1 MRRAAPAAVAGMLVA
16 LALAGCGSTSLSD
29 RDLRE
34 DATQLCN
41 VARFRTNRISPPGS
55 PAAGLAYLRK
65 GVSVL
70 APELAALR
78 RLGPSTDAAKDY
90 DATLAEFAST
100 VQALRMAIVGLKS
113 GAGPVSTYRALERQ
127 LAPVLARENASWQE
141 LQIPACVN
149 R

>member
-1 MRRAAPAAVAGMLVA
+1 MRRAAPAALAGALVA
-16 LALAGCGSTSLSD
+16 LALAGCGSSSLSD
-29 RDLRE
+29 RDLRA

-41 VARFRTNRISPPGS
+41 VARFRTDRISPPAS

-70 APELAALR
+70 APELRALR
-78 RLGPSTDAAKDY
+78 RLGPPSDLAKDY
-90 DATLAEFAST
+90 NATMAEFAST
-100 VQALRMAIVGLKS
+100 VQALRTAIVGLRS
-113 GAGPVSTYRALERQ
+113 GAAPVSAYQALQRQ
-127 LAPVLARENASWQE
+127 LAPLVAQENASWQV

>member
-1 MRRAAPAAVAGMLVA
+1 MRRAAPAAVAGALVA

-29 RDLRE
+29 RDLRA

-41 VARFRTNRISPPGS
+41 VSRFRTNRISPPAS
-55 PAAGLAYLRK
+55 PAAGLRYLRK

-78 RLGPSTDAAKDY
+78 RLGPSTDLAKDY
-90 DATLAEFAST
+90 DAALAEFAST
-100 VQALRMAIVGLKS
+100 VRALRGAIAGLRS
-113 GAGPVSTYRALERQ
+113 GAAPVSAYQTLQRQ
-127 LAPVLARENASWQE
+127 LAPIVAQQNASWQA

>member
-1 MRRAAPAAVAGMLVA
+1 MRRAAPAAVAVALVA
-16 LALAGCGSTSLSD
+16 LALAGCGSQSLSD
-29 RDLRE
+29 RDLRA

-41 VARFRTNRISPPGS
+41 VARFRTNRISRPRS
-55 PAAGLAYLRK
+55 PAAGLAYLRR

-78 RLGPSTDAAKDY
+78 RLGPPGDLAKNY
-90 DATLAEFAST
+90 DGTLAAFAST
-100 VQALRMAIVGLKS
+100 VRALRTAIAGLRAGAAPVG
-113 GAGPVSTYRALERQ
+113 AYQALERQ
-127 LAPVLARENASWQE
+127 LAPLVAQENASWQG